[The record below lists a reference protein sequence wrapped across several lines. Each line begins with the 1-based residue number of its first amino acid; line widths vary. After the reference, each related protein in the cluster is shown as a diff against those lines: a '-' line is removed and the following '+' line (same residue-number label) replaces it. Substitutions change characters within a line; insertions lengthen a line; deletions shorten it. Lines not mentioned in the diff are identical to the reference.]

1 MVVRWIFIK
10 DFQFLTLIGITKMD
24 IQLEKKKGLKLKHY
38 GYIALGV
45 LLVFMAWKLLF
56 NTSGSTFR
64 TEKDK
69 LTIAEVTPGKFDD
82 YITINGSVAPIS
94 TIYMDAYE
102 GGRVTEKLIEEG
114 ATVKKGDIILTL
126 ENSNLYEQILASES
140 NLALKQNDLRSTKL
154 TFDSRQVE
162 GRKSLAT
169 TSYELTRLKR
179 NYEQN
184 KALYADELISKEAY
198 LIAKESYELSLKQHE
213 IVKLQTEQ
221 DDKMRKTSLSGLD
234 TDLSRMQ
241 KTLSMVYERLDHLN
255 VRAPADG
262 QLGFLDAEIG
272 QSIGQGER
280 IGQINVLT
288 NFKIEADID
297 EHYIDR
303 VKRDLN
309 ATLERNGQ
317 EYILRL
323 RKVYPEVR
331 NGKFK
336 VDLVFTDKKP
346 ETIRAGQSYNIKL
359 QLGESNDAL
368 LLPKGG
374 FFQSTGGQWV
384 FVVDVNGGAAIKR
397 NIRIGK
403 QNSRYYEIL
412 EGLDG
417 GEKVITSN
425 YDSFGD
431 AERIVLK

>member
-1 MVVRWIFIK
+1 
-10 DFQFLTLIGITKMD
+10 MD
-24 IQLEKKKGLKLKHY
+24 IILEKKKGLRPKHY
-38 GYIALGV
+38 GYIVLAALLSYAGYQ
-45 LLVFMAWKLLF
+45 LWFT
-56 NTSGSTFR
+56 NTVSTFR
-64 TEKDK
+64 TEKGK
-69 LTIAEVTPGKFDD
+69 LSIAEVVEGKFDD
-82 YITINGSVAPIS
+82 YITINGSVAPIA

-114 ATVKKGDIILTL
+114 AIVKKGDIILVL
-126 ENSNLYEQILASES
+126 ENRSLYEQILASES

-169 TSYELTRLKR
+169 ASTNLQRFKR

-184 KALYADELISKEAY
+184 KSLYEEELISREEY
-198 LIAKESYELSLKQHE
+198 LIAKEDYELSEKQYE

-221 DDKMRKTSLSGLD
+221 DKELRETSLTGLD
-234 TDLSRMQ
+234 TDLERME

-272 QSIGQGER
+272 QSIAQGER

-288 NFKIEADID
+288 DYKIEADID

-303 VKRDLN
+303 VQRDLM
-309 ATLERNGQ
+309 ALLERNGNDFS
-317 EYILRL
+317 LRL

-331 NGKFK
+331 SGKFK
-336 VDLVFTDKKP
+336 VDLVFSEDKP
-346 ETIRAGQSYNIKL
+346 ENIRTGQSYNIKL
-359 QLGESNDAL
+359 QLGESSDAM
-368 LLPKGG
+368 LLPKGS

-384 FVVDVNGGAAIKR
+384 FVVNQDGDVAIKR

-403 QNSRYYEIL
+403 QNARYYEIL
-412 EGLDG
+412 EGLQP

-425 YDSFGD
+425 YDNFGEAD
-431 AERIVLK
+431 RIVLN

>member
-1 MVVRWIFIK
+1 
-10 DFQFLTLIGITKMD
+10 MD
-24 IQLEKKKGLKLKHY
+24 IILEKKKGLRPKHY
-38 GYIALGV
+38 GYIAV
-45 LLVFMAWKLLF
+45 AALLIYAAYQLWF
-56 NTSGSTFR
+56 TSSVSTFR
-64 TEKDK
+64 TEKGK
-69 LTIAEVTPGKFDD
+69 LSIAEVVEGKFDD
-82 YITINGSVAPIS
+82 YITINGNVAPIA

-114 ATVKKGDIILTL
+114 AFVKKGDIILVL
-126 ENSNLYEQILASES
+126 ENRNLYEQILASES

-169 TSYELTRLKR
+169 ASTNLQRFKR

-184 KALYADELISKEAY
+184 KALYEEELISREEY
-198 LIAKESYELSLKQHE
+198 LIAKENYELSEKQYE

-221 DDKMRKTSLSGLD
+221 DKELRETSLTGLD
-234 TDLSRMQ
+234 TDLERME

-272 QSIGQGER
+272 QSIAQGER

-288 NFKIEADID
+288 DYKIEADID

-303 VKRDLN
+303 VQRDLM
-309 ATLERNGQ
+309 AVLERNDKDFS
-317 EYILRL
+317 LRL

-331 NGKFK
+331 SGKFR
-336 VDLVFTDKKP
+336 VDLVFTEDKP
-346 ETIRAGQSYNIKL
+346 ENIRTGQSYNIKL
-359 QLGESNDAL
+359 QLGESSDAM
-368 LLPKGG
+368 LLPKGS

-384 FVVDVNGGAAIKR
+384 FVVNQDGDEAIKR

-403 QNSRYYEIL
+403 QNARYYEIL
-412 EGLDG
+412 DGLQP

-425 YDSFGD
+425 YDNFGEAD
-431 AERIVLK
+431 RIVLN

>member
-1 MVVRWIFIK
+1 
-10 DFQFLTLIGITKMD
+10 MD
-24 IQLEKKKGLKLKHY
+24 IQLEKKKGLKPKHY
-38 GYIALGV
+38 GYIALGILL
-45 LLVFMAWKLLF
+45 LLVGYKLIF
-56 NTSGSTFR
+56 ASSMSTFR
-64 TEKDK
+64 TERER
-69 LTIAEVTPGKFDD
+69 LSISSVTDGKFDD
-82 YITINGSVAPIS
+82 YITINGNVAPIA

-102 GGRVTEKLIEEG
+102 GGRVSEKLIEEG
-114 ATVKKGDIILTL
+114 SMVKQGDIILKL
-126 ENSNLYEQILASES
+126 ENMALYEQILASES

-169 TSYELTRLKR
+169 AQYDVQRLKR
-179 NYEQN
+179 AYEQN
-184 KALYADELISKEAY
+184 EELYKEELVSKETY
-198 LIAKESYELSLKQHE
+198 LKSREDYQLAEKQLE

-221 DDKMRKTSLSGLD
+221 DDELRETSLKGLD
-234 TDLSRMQ
+234 TDLERMQ

-272 QSIGQGER
+272 QNISQGQR

-288 NFKIEADID
+288 DFKIEADID

-303 VKRDLN
+303 VKRDLS
-309 ATLERNGQ
+309 ATLERNGN
-317 EYILRL
+317 EYKLRL

-331 NGKFK
+331 NGRFR
-336 VDLVFTDKKP
+336 VDLVFVDEKP
-346 ETIRAGQSYNIKL
+346 ETIRAGQSYNIRL
-359 QLGESNDAL
+359 QLGESNDAM

-384 FVVDVNGGAAIKR
+384 FVVGPDGNEAIKR
-397 NIRIGK
+397 NVRLGK
-403 QNSRYYEIL
+403 QNSRYYEVL
-412 EGLDG
+412 EGLQP
-417 GEKVITSN
+417 GEQVITSN

>member
-1 MVVRWIFIK
+1 
-10 DFQFLTLIGITKMD
+10 MD
-24 IQLEKKKGLKLKHY
+24 IQLEKKKGLKVKHY
-38 GYIALGV
+38 AYIALGV
-45 LLVFMAWKLLF
+45 LLLFVGWKLLF
-56 NTSGSTFR
+56 NSSGSTFR

-69 LTIAEVTPGKFDD
+69 LSIAAVSAGKFDD
-82 YITINGSVAPIS
+82 YITINGSVAPIA

-114 ATVKKGDIILTL
+114 ATVKKGDIILKL
-126 ENSNLYEQILASES
+126 ENRNLYEQILASES

-162 GRKSLAT
+162 GKKSLANT
-169 TSYELTRLKR
+169 EYDLHRKKR
-179 NYEQN
+179 NFEQN
-184 KALYADELISKEAY
+184 EALYKDELISKEAY
-198 LIAKESYELSLKQHE
+198 MVAQEDYHLSKKQLQ
-213 IVKLQTEQ
+213 IVKVQTDQ
-221 DDKMRKTSLSGLD
+221 DNALRSTSLRELD
-234 TDLSRMQ
+234 ADLARMQ
-241 KTLSMVYERLDHLN
+241 KTLSMVYERIDHLN

-303 VKRDLN
+303 VKRDLS
-309 ATLERNGQ
+309 ATLERNGK
-317 EYILRL
+317 EYTLRL

-336 VDLVFTDKKP
+336 VDLVFTENKP

-359 QLGESNDAL
+359 QLGASNDAL

-374 FFQSTGGQWV
+374 FFQSTGGQWI
-384 FVVDVNGGAAIKR
+384 FVVDPSGENAIKR
-397 NIRIGK
+397 NIKIGK

-412 EGLDG
+412 EGLDN

-425 YDSFGD
+425 YDNFGN

>member
-1 MVVRWIFIK
+1 
-10 DFQFLTLIGITKMD
+10 MD

-45 LLVFMAWKLLF
+45 LLLFVGYKLIF
-56 NTSGSTFR
+56 ASSMSTFR
-64 TEKDK
+64 TEKER
-69 LTIAEVTPGKFDD
+69 LSISSVTDGKFDD
-82 YITINGSVAPIS
+82 YITINGNVAPIA

-102 GGRVTEKLIEEG
+102 GGRVSEKLIEEG
-114 ATVKKGDIILTL
+114 SMVKQGDIILKL
-126 ENSNLYEQILASES
+126 ENMALYEQILASES

-169 TSYELTRLKR
+169 AQYDVQRLKR
-179 NYEQN
+179 AYEQN
-184 KALYADELISKEAY
+184 EELYKEELVSKETY
-198 LIAKESYELSLKQHE
+198 LKSKEDYQLAKKQLE
-213 IVKLQTEQ
+213 IVELQTEQ
-221 DDKMRKTSLSGLD
+221 DDELRETSLKGLD
-234 TDLSRMQ
+234 TDLDRMQ

-272 QSIGQGER
+272 QNISQGQR

-288 NFKIEADID
+288 DFKIEADID

-303 VKRDLN
+303 VKRDLS
-309 ATLERNGQ
+309 ASLERNGN
-317 EYILRL
+317 EYKLRL

-331 NGKFK
+331 NGRFR
-336 VDLVFTDKKP
+336 VDLVFVDDKP
-346 ETIRAGQSYNIKL
+346 ETIRAGQSYNIRL
-359 QLGESNDAL
+359 QLGESNDAM

-384 FVVDVNGGAAIKR
+384 FVVSPDGNEAIKR
-397 NIRIGK
+397 NVRLGK
-403 QNSRYYEIL
+403 QNSRYYEVL
-412 EGLDG
+412 EGLQP
-417 GEKVITSN
+417 GEQVITSN